1 MSILWGVLI
10 VVAVTSI
17 AIATMLLV
25 RRRAPIGSY
34 FADGDR
40 ASGVFGM
47 LGAGF
52 SILLALIVFLA
63 FESYDT
69 ARAGAEAEATIVAQQ
84 LQTAQFLPDATRTE
98 LSAGLVCYGRSVAGE
113 EWDQLEKGTLGDQ
126 VNPWGAAL
134 FRTIRNVDPESNAEQ
149 SAYDRW
155 MDQTSEREQ
164 ARNDR
169 VHGLGGVIPTPLWV
183 VLFLLAGVIFVYM
196 LFFADSGERA
206 LSQAALMGSVAIA
219 VSSLLLLLTFFDQP
233 FRTGPGGLR
242 PTAMERSLRLID
254 AELDI
259 AQLNVSPPCDDDG
272 NLV

>member
-1 MSILWGVLI
+1 VNLLYGALI
-10 VVAVTSI
+10 VVMAASF
-17 AIATMLLV
+17 AIAMMLLV

-69 ARAGAEAEATIVAQQ
+69 ARAGAEAEATILAQQ
-84 LQTAQFLPDATRTE
+84 VQTAQFLPVEARAD

-113 EWDQLEKGTLGDQ
+113 EWDQLEAGSLGDQ
-126 VNPWGAAL
+126 TNPWGAAL
-134 FRTIRNVDPESNAEQ
+134 FRTIGSVDPQSNAEQ

-155 MDQTSEREQ
+155 MDQTVEREQ

-206 LSQAALMGSVAIA
+206 FTQAVLMGSVAIA

-233 FRTGPGGLR
+233 FQPGPGGLR
-242 PTAMERSLRLID
+242 PTAMERALRLID
-254 AELDI
+254 VELEI
-259 AQLNVSPPCDDDG
+259 AQLDATMPCDDDG
-272 NLV
+272 NPS